1 MKISLAHLYLDF
13 SLPRRLLGLCHA
25 GKELVT
31 KPLER
36 LHFAWSQVL
45 KRSSLLWTK
54 VIQGEGGGG
63 GIQPIFG
70 YRLAC
75 VTGGFWCVFCRLR
88 TVVFRVRKHNDCH
101 AIKIQKVQG
110 HVSRKSR

>member
-54 VIQGEGGGG
+54 VIQGGGG
-63 GIQPIFG
+63 G

-75 VTGGFWCVFCRLR
+75 VTGGFL
-88 TVVFRVRKHNDCH
+88 VRFLQTADCCF
-101 AIKIQKVQG
+101 
-110 HVSRKSR
+110 

>member
-54 VIQGEGGGG
+54 VIQGGGG

-75 VTGGFWCVFCRLR
+75 VTGGFL
-88 TVVFRVRKHNDCH
+88 VRFLQTADCCF
-101 AIKIQKVQG
+101 
-110 HVSRKSR
+110 

>member
-54 VIQGEGGGG
+54 VIQGGGGD
-63 GIQPIFG
+63 
-70 YRLAC
+70 RLAC
-75 VTGGFWCVFCRLR
+75 VTGGFL
-88 TVVFRVRKHNDCH
+88 VRFLQTADCCF
-101 AIKIQKVQG
+101 
-110 HVSRKSR
+110 

>member
-1 MKISLAHLYLDF
+1 MYGDQHLDF
-13 SLPRRLLGLCHA
+13 ALPRRLLELCHA

-45 KRSSLLWTK
+45 QRSSLLWTK
-54 VIQGEGGGG
+54 VIPGGTR
-63 GIQPIFG
+63 PIFG

-75 VTGGFWCVFCRLR
+75 VTGGFLVGFSQ
-88 TVVFRVRKHNDCH
+88 TADCCF
-101 AIKIQKVQG
+101 
-110 HVSRKSR
+110 

>member
-54 VIQGEGGGG
+54 VIQGGGGG
-63 GIQPIFG
+63 VLNQYLGIG
-70 YRLAC
+70 
-75 VTGGFWCVFCRLR
+75 
-88 TVVFRVRKHNDCH
+88 
-101 AIKIQKVQG
+101 
-110 HVSRKSR
+110 

>member
-31 KPLER
+31 KPLAIR
-36 LHFAWSQVL
+36 W
-45 KRSSLLWTK
+45 
-54 VIQGEGGGG
+54 GGGG
-63 GIQPIFG
+63 GIQPIFE

-75 VTGGFWCVFCRLR
+75 VTGGFLVGFLQ
-88 TVVFRVRKHNDCH
+88 TADCCF
-101 AIKIQKVQG
+101 
-110 HVSRKSR
+110 

>member
-31 KPLER
+31 KPLAIR
-36 LHFAWSQVL
+36 W
-45 KRSSLLWTK
+45 
-54 VIQGEGGGG
+54 GGGG
-63 GIQPIFG
+63 GGGGRGIQPIFG

-75 VTGGFWCVFCRLR
+75 VTGGFLVGFLQ
-88 TVVFRVRKHNDCH
+88 TADCCF
-101 AIKIQKVQG
+101 
-110 HVSRKSR
+110 

>member
-54 VIQGEGGGG
+54 VIQGGG
-63 GIQPIFG
+63 G

-75 VTGGFWCVFCRLR
+75 VTGGFL
-88 TVVFRVRKHNDCH
+88 VRFLQTADCCF
-101 AIKIQKVQG
+101 
-110 HVSRKSR
+110 

>member
-54 VIQGEGGGG
+54 VIRGGGG
-63 GIQPIFG
+63 GIQQIFG

-75 VTGGFWCVFCRLR
+75 VTGGFLVGFLQ
-88 TVVFRVRKHNDCH
+88 TADCCF
-101 AIKIQKVQG
+101 
-110 HVSRKSR
+110 